1 MLLLIDI
8 AFGDEQMN
16 VETVNASHVSPC
28 RLDALAT
35 IRGEKEEKFSK
46 VIPLA
51 GR

>member
-8 AFGDEQMN
+8 AFGHEQMN
-16 VETVNASHVSPC
+16 MEMVNAPRVSPR

-35 IRGEKEEKFSK
+35 IRTEKEEKFGK
-46 VIPLA
+46 VTPLA

>member
-16 VETVNASHVSPC
+16 VETVNAPRVSPC

-35 IRGEKEEKFSK
+35 IRAEKEEKFGK
-46 VIPLA
+46 IIALV